1 MRTCPKEEE
10 TVETCDGM
18 NQKNTIFDNLVSNKL
33 KNEKNYKRKK
43 EIKDFRNS
51 YEKEKLIF
59 LFISLAMIGFLGLDN
74 EKEFFSFPKV
84 CNTFGFFIG
93 VIDFIG

>member
-18 NQKNTIFDNLVSNKL
+18 NQKNIIFDKSGLKKTAKLAKSQKNKL
-33 KNEKNYKRKK
+33 MTLGIGMREK
-43 EIKDFRNS
+43 IDLSIFF
-51 YEKEKLIF
+51 KL
-59 LFISLAMIGFLGLDN
+59 LLAFPRY
-74 EKEFFSFPKV
+74 KEFYSFPKV
-84 CNTFGFFIG
+84 CNTFVFLIG